1 MDFILSFL
9 PKTYNTLE
17 IDAFTIIQTFCWF
30 IAAAVSFYFSMD
42 NARIWTSIAIGFFL
56 VFWSLAYQL
65 NPFAQSYYKL
75 TAIHYTIGTIAI
87 LLISHGFQEYFV
99 FTRTLEITG
108 SKMTIYLTTL
118 GLIVAASIIISLNPK
133 PSIYV
138 LRNYKM
144 MNNTVWFFLS
154 CINIYTIFKIYR
166 ELKGSP
172 IANGILSF
180 ALVFF
185 FALIWKG
192 SGLYLALYQWD
203 KEWLD
208 IIDFTGES
216 TDIAQYAAQ
225 VEFAQFL
232 SRAGVLMSGLS
243 AGGTFVYLFKL
254 LR

>member
-1 MDFILSFL
+1 MDSILSFL
-9 PKTYNTLE
+9 PKTYNTLDV
-17 IDAFTIIQTFCWF
+17 DAFTIIQTFCWF
-30 IAAAVSFYFSMD
+30 IAAVISFYFSMD

-56 VFWSLAYQL
+56 VFWSVAYQL
-65 NPFAQSYYKL
+65 NPYAQSYYKL

-87 LLISHGFQEYFV
+87 LLISHGFQEYFI

-108 SKMTIYLTTL
+108 SKRTIYLAAL
-118 GLIVAASIIISLNPK
+118 GLVVASSVFIVLNPK

-144 MNNTVWFFLS
+144 MNQTVWFFLS
-154 CINIYTIFKIYR
+154 CINIYTIYKIYR
-166 ELKGSP
+166 ELKDSP
-172 IANGILSF
+172 IASGILSF

-192 SGLYLALYQWD
+192 SSLYLTLYQWD

-208 IIDFTGES
+208 IIEFTGET
-216 TDIAQYAAQ
+216 TDVAQYAAQ
-225 VEFAQFL
+225 VELAHFL
-232 SRAGVLMSGLS
+232 NRAGVLLSGLS
-243 AGGTFVYLFKL
+243 VGGTFVYLFRL